1 MGSTGPGRPVTGR
14 SYTAGNGQG
23 QGFAAVTVL
32 ELAGGRLVEAATAN
46 GDEVLAV
53 ERPFPV
59 RVVPGQ
65 LLQ

>member
-1 MGSTGPGRPVTGR
+1 
-14 SYTAGNGQG
+14 
-23 QGFAAVTVL
+23 VL
-32 ELAGGRLVEAATAN
+32 ELAGGRLVEAATAK
-46 GDEVLAV
+46 GGEVLAV